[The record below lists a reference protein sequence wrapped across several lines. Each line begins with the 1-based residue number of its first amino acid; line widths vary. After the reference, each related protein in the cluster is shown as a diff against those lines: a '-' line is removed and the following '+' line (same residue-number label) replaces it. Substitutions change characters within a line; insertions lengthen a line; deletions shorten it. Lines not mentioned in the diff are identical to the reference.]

1 MTVQELKELLNDYPE
16 DMDVMISYN
25 DPGSDEPLVLEL
37 STPDVNTFWDWDED
51 EVSKPSLIFEIG

>member
-25 DPGSDEPLVLEL
+25 YPASDEPLVLGL

-51 EVSKPSLIFEIG
+51 KVSEPSLIFKIG

>member
-1 MTVQELKELLNDYPE
+1 
-16 DMDVMISYN
+16 MDVMISYN